1 MPIDKATLLGATFAE
16 EDVELSIGTVRVRG
30 LSRAEVL
37 RYQGSVRDAVEFE
50 VQLLAAA
57 LVDPALT
64 VDEVRE
70 LLDKI
75 PAGVLEPLTDV
86 IKRLSGMEPGAAKA
100 TFPGA
105 GG

>member
-1 MPIDKATLLGATFAE
+1 MPIDKATLLGTTYSE

-37 RYQGSVRDAVEFE
+37 RYQGGAKDAVEFE
-50 VQLLAAA
+50 VQLLSAA

-64 VDEVRE
+64 EAEARE
-70 LLDKI
+70 LLNVS

-86 IKRLSGMEPGAAKA
+86 IKRLSGLEPGAAKA
-100 TFPGA
+100 TFQAARG
-105 GG
+105 